1 MFWTNTA
8 RGSASIEVWQEEEE
22 EKKGDQEKDNVKETN
37 EQLVSREGTFRFMK
51 YPYI

>member
-1 MFWTNTA
+1 M
-8 RGSASIEVWQEEEE
+8 WQEEEE
-22 EKKGDQEKDNVKETN
+22 KGDQEKGDQEKDNVKETN